1 MHQRIVG
8 ILVAVLAALLLIV
21 PGVAAAQSPALD
33 PALAAAAKAQQQQQI
48 GQPLNNKPVWD
59 EVRSG
64 VPLVTTVTGR
74 ETNVLI
80 QPEGQTWRALRNSWF
95 SIVAGWALV
104 VLVLII
110 AAFYLWRG
118 TMQLSGKPTGRS
130 VKRFSAWQRSIHWAT
145 AITFVILAITGL
157 IVLFGEYVLRPLIGY
172 TLFSWLAIL
181 SKNLHNFVG
190 PLFIIC
196 IVLLFFTFVRDNVWR
211 GHDFTWLSRF
221 GGLFSDKDVPSGKFN
236 AGEKVWFWGGVLVCG
251 VIVAASGLVL
261 DFPNFNQTR
270 GTMQVANLVHITIA
284 TLFMLA
290 GLGHIYMGTI
300 GMAGAA
306 DAMRTGYVD
315 ETWAKE
321 HHEYWYNDIKA
332 GKIPDA
338 LDAPQGPAGKLE
350 QKPA

>member
-8 ILVAVLAALLLIV
+8 ILVAVFAALLLLA

-48 GQPLNNKPVWD
+48 EQPLNNQPVWK

-80 QPEGQTWRALRNSWF
+80 QSAGQSWRAFRNSWF
-95 SIVAGWALV
+95 SVVAGWALV

-110 AAFYLWRG
+110 AAYYLVRG
-118 TMQLSGKPTGRS
+118 TLQLSGKPTGRK
-130 VKRFSAWQRSIHWAT
+130 VKRFGAWQRSIHWAT

-157 IVLFGEYVLRPLIGY
+157 IILFGKNILLPLIGY

-196 IVLLFFTFVRDNVWR
+196 TVLIFFTFVRDNIWR
-211 GHDFTWLSRF
+211 AHDFTWLGRF
-221 GGLFSDKDVPSGKFN
+221 GGLFSNKEVPSGKFN
-236 AGEKVWFWGGVLVCG
+236 GGEKLWFWGGVFICG
-251 VIVAASGLVL
+251 VLVAASGLVL

-270 GTMQVANLVHITIA
+270 STMQIADLVHITIA

-300 GMAGAA
+300 GMAGAY

-338 LDAPQGPAGKLE
+338 LEMPQGPAGKLE